1 MRNIGD
7 LMAST
12 RAGRAK
18 REGCQSADATH
29 RRIQTGYD
37 HHPAAG
43 GHVHGVRGLGAH
55 GADLSGR
62 QPHRCGRP
70 ERRRSDQ
77 SAHVL
82 HKHSDES
89 GDAVYD
95 DCDDHDVVGL
105 RAPRR
110 RSAHR
115 TVRHAGRQTAGH
127 RRQGRVHRLQ
137 LPRRNIWRLT
147 GVRRVRRAIRVP
159 ATRSRR
165 GCRGCRPRWRRRR
178 SWRCRR
184 RTRSARP

>member
-1 MRNIGD
+1 MRHIGN

-29 RRIQTGYD
+29 RRIQTGCD

-55 GADLSGR
+55 GTDLAGR

-89 GDAVYD
+89 GDAVHD
-95 DCDDHDVVGL
+95 DRDDHDVVGL
-105 RAPRR
+105 RAASSKCSPNSVTCRPPN
-110 RSAHR
+110 
-115 TVRHAGRQTAGH
+115 AGH
-127 RRQGRVHRLQ
+127 RRQGWVHRLQ
-137 LPRRNIWRLT
+137 
-147 GVRRVRRAIRVP
+147 
-159 ATRSRR
+159 
-165 GCRGCRPRWRRRR
+165 RRRLQLSGSQAVR
-178 SWRCRR
+178 KRDPTARKRGAEPGPAPAARHRTGGTTRCI
-184 RTRSARP
+184 PG